1 MKLVC
6 PGARFEFQDLMPRAH
21 LNTDPNEPKFGTD
34 DSPLPPRRGGPPEPG
49 HGEGTSSQ
57 DLDTVC

>member
-1 MKLVC
+1 
-6 PGARFEFQDLMPRAH
+6 MPRAH